1 MLEGRL
7 KSWQEPSLWVLKG
20 YAVVTRHG
28 SIASQGR
35 VVLSP
40 EEHGV
45 CHRLREPD
53 LIGDLVDE
61 ERWEGLTWHA
71 RVLVLSQPWG
81 HTIFHFVA
89 ECLPKIMIARELL
102 GDSDLLLHVP
112 LSSDTPHSAER
123 SMLSAFFLIDS
134 ALAPSEY
141 TRRLTSCLRLDVQ

>member
-1 MLEGRL
+1 M
-7 KSWQEPSLWVLKG
+7 LKG

-71 RVLVLSQPWG
+71 RVLVLSQVSC
-81 HTIFHFVA
+81 F
-89 ECLPKIMIARELL
+89 
-102 GDSDLLLHVP
+102 LLL
-112 LSSDTPHSAER
+112 S
-123 SMLSAFFLIDS
+123 
-134 ALAPSEY
+134 
-141 TRRLTSCLRLDVQ
+141 RLTGSLPAMGSHHLSLRG